1 MHQLAY
7 HLCWVALIVLAAC
20 GAPPAEA
27 SGPEA
32 TTSSKPP
39 QPTLTIATAAN
50 VQFAMDELIR
60 EFQAQTGIGASAV
73 VSSSGK
79 LTAQIMEGAP
89 YDLLVSANMKYPE
102 YLLEKNEAVGSV
114 SVYAYGTLVA
124 WSMTGQ
130 HIRVTPEYLV
140 EGGVSKIAIANPK
153 NAPYGEQAINYFKH
167 YSVFEEVEPLL
178 VYGESIA
185 QTNQYITSKAADVGL
200 TAKSVVLSPDV
211 KGRGRWLELP
221 DSSYSPIEQG
231 VVITRYGNERHSR
244 ESLAFFTFL
253 FSETAQEIFL
263 KYGYKLPDPS
273 TNTQ

>member
-1 MHQLAY
+1 MKYLAHY
-7 HLCWVALIVLAAC
+7 LCWVTLFMLSAC
-20 GAPPAEA
+20 GGSNPETPASRSAASPEA
-27 SGPEA
+27 S
-32 TTSSKPP
+32 

-50 VQFAMDELIR
+50 VQFAMEELIR
-60 EFQAQTGIGASAV
+60 EFKTQTGIDATSV

-89 YDLLVSANMKYPE
+89 YDLLVSANMKYPT
-102 YLLEKNEAVGSV
+102 YLQEQGEAVGSV

-130 HIRVTPEYLV
+130 SLRVTPEYLV
-140 EGGVSKIAIANPK
+140 EGGISKIAIANPK

-167 YSVFEEVEPLL
+167 YGVFEKVEPLL

-185 QTNQYITSKAADVGL
+185 QTNQYIISKAAEVGL
-200 TAKSVVLSPDV
+200 TAKSVVLSPEARG
-211 KGRGRWLELP
+211 KGRWLELP
-221 DSSYSPIEQG
+221 HSSYAPIEQG
-231 VVITRYGNERHSR
+231 VVITRYGNEHHTK

-253 FSETAQEIFL
+253 FSETAQEIFS
-263 KYGYKLPDPS
+263 KYGYKLPDPD